1 MRQTAQNNV
10 RQTSVDVDPAVPN
23 MRPLAPRTRTTVSPP
38 SIKRKE
44 NALVVELVDALDSK
58 SSIFGC
64 VGSIPTQGTSLRLRS
79 KAKAAA
85 P

>member
-38 SIKRKE
+38 SNERKE

-58 SSIFGC
+58 AKSKNAKTDKTSIRTY
-64 VGSIPTQGTSLRLRS
+64 S
-79 KAKAAA
+79 
-85 P
+85 